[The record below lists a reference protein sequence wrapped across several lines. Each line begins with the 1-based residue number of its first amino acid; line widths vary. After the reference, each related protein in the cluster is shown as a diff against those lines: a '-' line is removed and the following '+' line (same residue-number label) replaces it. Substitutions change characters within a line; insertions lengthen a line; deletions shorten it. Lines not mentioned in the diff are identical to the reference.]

1 MRPGNRRTLP
11 GETYTMKSFPL
22 WKQHPTK
29 PVSLWKQRRLT
40 VILSVTLVATA
51 VLAGWLILRK

>member
-1 MRPGNRRTLP
+1 
-11 GETYTMKSFPL
+11 MKTFPL
-22 WKQHPTK
+22 WKQHPAK

-40 VILSVTLVATA
+40 TLLGITLVTTA